1 MRYIFSGF
9 EFNSTSLVLT
19 KNGQALSIRHN
30 EAKVLAALLED
41 TDKVLSKEDI
51 LSAVWQ
57 DKVVSEQAVF
67 QNISHLRNI
76 FGNEAIKTFA
86 KRGYQWQIKAKAI
99 SSATQSSVTPIN
111 TSVQANLAKKD
122 QVKTSHWLIGALVSV
137 IIGMFAVLN
146 YTGESI
152 NETTDNKIEIAYIP
166 FTNAQDNSVLNFEDN
181 HTFNFSKITHLDT
194 AQFEVVA
201 ELEYPNLVNTHPLI
215 LTGQIRVHQQQFYL
229 DFLLKGPFADW
240 SGQLSGIS
248 KDDVIKQ
255 LHVHLQQSFIYDIL
269 SNPQAP
275 ELKQA
280 NLSIAHQKSPD
291 DLINLDKL
299 INIYIEMTEFE
310 KAIVLA
316 EKLADLATKQ
326 KKPQHVGNALLFQS
340 KLLTQKEL
348 YDLSAHKLTSAIE
361 QFEKIADLKRQADAW
376 FAHSWLDHQ
385 HEDYPAVKTSLLKSA
400 KLSLSAKDIPR
411 ELDAL
416 TYLSVMA
423 HKNKQE
429 TDKYLYL
436 QLAENKMKEY
446 NLPIYHFA
454 KIPFHYA
461 IFATKQMDKEPHF
474 EQVLEFTKLTPDHW
488 VAQSSRQDLMKHYI
502 KLNRLEDAQVLVDDL
517 KTDTPENSY
526 LKTLLAHAK
535 KQTDIFN
542 QLAQHTFELA
552 QLSGRRYLSLDVAL
566 LLCSEPDMLINYDF
580 YSQYIHE
587 NSTKHWRRL
596 NKNQLVALNL

>member
-1 MRYIFSGF
+1 MRYIFSDF

-19 KNGQALSIRHN
+19 KNGLALSIRHN

-76 FGNEAIKTFA
+76 FGNESIKTFA
-86 KRGYQWQIKAKAI
+86 KRGYQWQLKVKTI
-99 SSATQSSVTPIN
+99 SSVTQPSNTPIN
-111 TSVQANLAKKD
+111 TSAHTYLTE
-122 QVKTSHWLIGALVSV
+122 KTQNNKSHWLIGALVSV
-137 IIGMFAVLN
+137 IIGMFAALN
-146 YTGESI
+146 YMGESI
-152 NETTDNKIEIAYIP
+152 NEATSDKTEIAYIP
-166 FTNAQDNSVLNFEDN
+166 FTNVKDNSVLNFEDS
-181 HTFNFSKITHLDT
+181 HTFNFSPITHLNT

-215 LTGQIRVHQQQFYL
+215 LTGQIRVHQKQFYL

-240 SGQLSGIS
+240 SGQISGLS

-255 LHVHLQQSFIYDIL
+255 LLYHLQQNFIYDIL
-269 SNPQAP
+269 SRPQAP
-275 ELKQA
+275 ELQQA

-291 DLINLDKL
+291 DLINLGKL

-310 KAIVLA
+310 KAMVLA
-316 EKLADLATKQ
+316 EKLADVASKQ

-340 KLLTQKEL
+340 KILTRKEL
-348 YDLSAHKLTSAIE
+348 YELSAHKLSSAIE
-361 QFEKIADLKRQADAW
+361 QFELIADIKRQADAW

-385 HEDYPAVKTSLLKSA
+385 NEDYPAVKASLLKSA
-400 KLSLSAKDIPR
+400 KLSLAAKDIPR

-416 TYLSVMA
+416 TYLSVLA
-423 HKNKQE
+423 HKENQE

-436 QLAENKMKEY
+436 QQAESKMKEY

-461 IFATKQMDKEPHF
+461 IFAEKILDKEPHF
-474 EQVLEFTKLTPDHW
+474 KQVLEFTKLTPDHW
-488 VAQSSRQDLMKHYI
+488 VAQSSRQTLLKYYI
-502 KLNRLEDAQVLVDDL
+502 EVNRLEDAQALVDEL
-517 KTDTPENSY
+517 KTDNPENSY

-535 KQTDIFN
+535 KQTDTFN

-552 QLSGRRYLSLDVAL
+552 QLSGRRYLSLDIAL
-566 LLCSEPDMLINYDF
+566 LLCSEPDILLNYDF
-580 YSQYIHE
+580 YSQYIRE

-596 NKNQLVALNL
+596 NETQLVALNL